1 MKLQYKV
8 DLLTNKLEY
17 LRKEKEYCE
26 ELTREAMGEF
36 HTEFM
41 SLIAHLSETQKSL
54 IYRFINERVTTP
66 EERGEYPEEDENKDR
81 EIIKKETPE
90 PIKKVFKQIAKKTHP
105 DVATAEQAEVFQKA
119 QAAVEEESYSQIL
132 QIAKELEIKPH
143 VPTQKDVDLLEKEV
157 ETINVVLKNLKET
170 YAWTWYHAD
179 SRDAVME
186 RYIVKITQMCSRS

>member
-90 PIKKVFKQIAKKTHP
+90 PIKKVFKQIAKKTH
-105 DVATAEQAEVFQKA
+105 
-119 QAAVEEESYSQIL
+119 L
-132 QIAKELEIKPH
+132 C
-143 VPTQKDVDLLEKEV
+143 
-157 ETINVVLKNLKET
+157 NVVLKSLKET